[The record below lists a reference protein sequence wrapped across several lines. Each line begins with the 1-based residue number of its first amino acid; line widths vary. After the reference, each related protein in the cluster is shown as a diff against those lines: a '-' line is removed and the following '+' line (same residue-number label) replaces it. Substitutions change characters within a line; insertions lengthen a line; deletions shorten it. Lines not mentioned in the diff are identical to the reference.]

1 MAIYSL
7 QVEKHLLGGL
17 IKYPDIFSDVE
28 QFVNDQDF
36 YNSVHQTIFC
46 VLRDSI
52 LSQEK
57 IDKVLLAQKIKN
69 LGVSFK
75 DEINVFDYIENISF
89 TQITRK
95 AVVESAKEL
104 VKLRVLRDIE
114 YTSDNLKK
122 FASTSSNE
130 NIDHIISESDRIY
143 GEKIS

>member
-95 AVVESAKEL
+95 AVVE
-104 VKLRVLRDIE
+104 
-114 YTSDNLKK
+114 
-122 FASTSSNE
+122 
-130 NIDHIISESDRIY
+130 
-143 GEKIS
+143 